1 MERWSSRRMSG
12 TISEN
17 PSSAK
22 RNWNRGVNFT
32 NVIRAVFTRVNLKSV
47 KNTVR
52 SAHVKVLRKMLM
64 KLNRG
69 VDFINIKKTAVGAKV
84 LNVAGFALFF
94 FLLVN
99 FGLLSPFIFTIT
111 FCQKEIGEQLKI
123 KCWWNWL
130 QFTRLSP
137 ILSRDEILVSSSCSF
152 TSSTNSYDL
161 VLNSA
166 MLE

>member
-1 MERWSSRRMSG
+1 MSG

-123 KCWWNWL
+123 KCW
-130 QFTRLSP
+130 
-137 ILSRDEILVSSSCSF
+137 
-152 TSSTNSYDL
+152 
-161 VLNSA
+161 
-166 MLE
+166 